1 MRIKVGSKW
10 VYFKNGIATVHW
22 VKDGMVMYSWD
33 DSPYISS
40 DVGVTDLIEGFLS
53 DFKPIDCK

>member
-10 VYFKNGIATVHW
+10 VYFENGIVTVHW
-22 VKDGMVMYSWD
+22 VEDDTVMYSWD

-40 DVGVTDLIEGFLS
+40 DVGVIDSIEGFLS
-53 DFKPIDCK
+53 NFKPMDCK